1 MFNKIFYFQSDRN
14 DLGRCLTKIAPRYKR
29 SAWPGRFVPSK
40 RMLFVAVAVTLAVAW
55 IASLLLPLF
64 RA

>member
-1 MFNKIFYFQSDRN
+1 MHSNRN
-14 DLGRCLTKIAPRYKR
+14 DMGRCLTKVDLRRKR